1 MIRLSTRAFLPMAL
15 SRRAPATPSAT
26 IVLRMVGTAHHTAAV
41 APAVM
46 NDRASSAKWLGA
58 GVVGGAAIWLSAAIC
73 EEATKPEA
81 TMSPPTGTVNTA
93 VAGSVNKR
101 YPEESQKA
109 VDAKGKLETRDTALR
124 YGGFMARAHT
134 AFISGKLA
142 AMKAIGANI
151 RFAAYGSDFG
161 EGLRPVLS
169 DKWVK
174 AAYGVSISYVVA
186 DIIYHTWHAKE
197 AGLSDTVV
205 LRTAVHATV
214 FQFLASLAMPY
225 VIIHTAVKKST
236 TQFVKMGKFVKWGPS
251 IVGLSLIPFL
261 PLVDEP
267 AEFLIDGFFHKVWPL
282 SDEDAAT
289 LEALEEDDFF
299 VAAHHHAHLRATAR
313 DALNA
318 GNVDEASL
326 RQLFQE
332 IDADGSGHIDVPEM
346 GTVLRS
352 KGVDI
357 SDKDLHN
364 LVVRGLA
371 NHDDHPNGPDG
382 QLDFDE
388 FKQMMKHDN
397 HEHGAALPG
406 KN

>member
-1 MIRLSTRAFLPMAL
+1 
-15 SRRAPATPSAT
+15 
-26 IVLRMVGTAHHTAAV
+26 MVGTAHRTAAV
-41 APAVM
+41 APAVL
-46 NDRASSAKWLGA
+46 NDRTSSAKWLGA

-73 EEATKPEA
+73 EEAPKPEA
-81 TMSPPTGTVNTA
+81 TMSAPTGTAKAA
-93 VAGSVNKR
+93 VANSASKR
-101 YPEESQKA
+101 YPKESQA
-109 VDAKGKLETRDTALR
+109 VDTKEKLETRDTALR

-142 AMKAIGANI
+142 AMKAVGANI

-169 DKWVK
+169 DVWVK
-174 AAYGVSISYVVA
+174 AAYGVSISYVIG

-267 AEFLIDGFFHKVWPL
+267 AEFLIDGFFDKVWPL
-282 SDEDAAT
+282 SDEDEVK
-289 LEALEEDDFF
+289 LEALEDAEEDDFF
-299 VAAHHHAHLRATAR
+299 VPAHHHKHLRATAR

-326 RQLFQE
+326 KQLFTE
-332 IDADGSGHIDVPEM
+332 IDADSSGHIDVPEM
-346 GTVLRS
+346 GTVLRA

-371 NHDDHPNGPDG
+371 NHDDRADKADG
-382 QLDFDE
+382 QLNFDE
-388 FKQMMKHDN
+388 FKQMMKHDG
-397 HEHGAALPG
+397 HDHGAALPE